1 MGGVDPGG
9 VMPGGNQPPF
19 QHVPPPM
26 FANGSGVVQPVGG
39 VDPPDAVTR
48 TASGDTLRMP
58 PQVTDRTRK

>member
-1 MGGVDPGG
+1 
-9 VMPGGNQPPF
+9 MPGGNQPPF

-39 VDPPDAVTR
+39 VDPPDPVTR